1 MSSLIKYRCESSPI
15 KRVYMC
21 DNCLLVLTE
30 ENLPVY
36 RETADDSGTLF
47 IPRYC
52 MRCGVKFD
60 SVKLQDCN

>member
-1 MSSLIKYRCESSPI
+1 
-15 KRVYMC
+15 MC